1 MTEDVEK
8 INQAVATAETF
19 SNLYYKKL
27 DNERHTIDKMYHEN
41 ATMTWNG
48 NPIEGIQNI
57 QKFCL
62 DNIPKTST
70 YVQSLGEF
78 NFTTLKIIFLKPSLF
93 LADAQP
99 VHDSA
104 VGGQTTVLVTVA
116 GTIKYGHSQPVGFQQ
131 NFLITA
137 KETKWKVVTDT
148 FRSQ

>member
-1 MTEDVEK
+1 MTDDVVK
-8 INQAVATAETF
+8 ANQATSTAETF
-19 SNLYYKKL
+19 SQLYYKKM
-27 DNERHTIDKMYHEN
+27 DQERHTIDRMYHEN

-62 DNIPKTST
+62 ERIPKSST
-70 YVQSLGEF
+70 FVQSL
-78 NFTTLKIIFLKPSLF
+78 
-93 LADAQP
+93 DAQP

-116 GTIKYGHSQPVGFQQ
+116 GTVKYGHTQPLNFQQ

-137 KETKWKVVTDT
+137 KDSKWKVVTDT